1 MLQLAVVG
9 AQLGAG
15 RHHGLRV
22 RRLAALARGQVVL
35 GALAKHLRVKCALKR
50 VMCSVL
56 EPVKRGEQLAF

>member
-9 AQLGAG
+9 AELGAG

-22 RRLAALARGQVVL
+22 CRLAALARGQVVL
-35 GALAKHLRVKCALKR
+35 GALTKHLRVKCALKR